1 MHGTITS
8 VTSYELVVVN
18 NIVHTNTIITIIV
31 AIIVI
36 IIIIV
41 FILINIGI
49 AIIILIISS
58 LLCQSHQSWQDGCQ
72 CGSCFAVGLIALC
85 QGAVKSRPCKLIAGC

>member
-1 MHGTITS
+1 M
-8 VTSYELVVVN
+8 
-18 NIVHTNTIITIIV
+18 IITIIV

-41 FILINIGI
+41 FIIINIGI

-85 QGAVKSRPCKLIAGC
+85 QGGSQIKTVQTHCRLLDRVLRLKLRA